1 MQERTNT
8 EMPHQ
13 DYLNEFEAAIFTRFS
28 VGTLRNMRSAKRG
41 PRYLKVSG
49 RTIRYMKSDLEVWMG
64 SEPVLT
70 RDSISERGD
79 NRC

>member
-1 MQERTNT
+1 MQAQTQTER
-8 EMPHQ
+8 PPQ
-13 DYLNEFEAAIFTRFS
+13 DYLNEFEASTLTRFS

-49 RTIRYMKSDLEVWMG
+49 RSVRYRRSDLDAWLG

-70 RDSISERGD
+70 RDSMPERG
-79 NRC
+79 